1 MIMKNALC
9 FSGVI
14 FLWIS
19 TLNYAVST
27 FYNFGGDES
36 TAKNFVLPSL
46 ALVEKIEN
54 MWFSKMVEASRFFV

>member
-19 TLNYAVST
+19 TLNYAAST
-27 FYNFGGDES
+27 FYRFGGDES
-36 TAKNFVLPSL
+36 NAKNFVPPSL
-46 ALVEKIEN
+46 ALVI
-54 MWFSKMVEASRFFV
+54 WFSKMVEASRFFV